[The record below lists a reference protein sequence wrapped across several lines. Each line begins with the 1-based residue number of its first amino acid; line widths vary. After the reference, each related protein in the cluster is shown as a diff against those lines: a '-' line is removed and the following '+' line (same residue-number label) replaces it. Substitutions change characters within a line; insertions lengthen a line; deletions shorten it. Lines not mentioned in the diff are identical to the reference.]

1 MKAVV
6 DTEIWVFAKK
16 RPLKSKFR
24 SEGEYT
30 KFLKAHVVAQ
40 EFFREVFPKLK
51 VYMTTHQLAEIFHV
65 LSFRGAR
72 VPLSESIRLVKL
84 IVEDPGIVKVPVT
97 CEHVRLA
104 AELSAKTGIHIWDF
118 LCILPVAGLVDVV
131 FSCDKHFLEIGRL
144 LGIRVENPIPIWV
157 ST

>member
-1 MKAVV
+1 MV

-16 RPLKSKFR
+16 RPLRSKFK
-24 SEGEYT
+24 SEGEYA
-30 KFLKAHVVAQ
+30 KFLKAHVAAQ

-51 VYMTTHQLAEIFHV
+51 IYMTAHQLAEIFHV

-144 LGIRVENPIPIWV
+144 LGVRVENPIPIWV